1 MAGGWSTPPALF
13 ADVVEQ
19 NIVKRVR
26 IIAMAML
33 GEVVLRSPVDTGR
46 FRGSHTIS
54 IGSPVYSDSG
64 RLDRS
69 GGSTTN
75 AGVSALTGLEP
86 FTQVF
91 IQTNLPYA
99 QKLEDGHS
107 KQAPAGIYSV
117 AFHGVSQAY
126 S

>member
-54 IGSPVYSDSG
+54 IDSPVYSDSG

-69 GGSTTN
+69 GGSTTI
-75 AGVSALTGLEP
+75 AGLSALTGLEP

-107 KQAPAGIYSV
+107 KQAPAGIYRV